1 MKNPN
6 FDTENMHVADAKHRE
21 QYTYIES
28 RFSILDFDSET
39 PKRKPSGISG
49 YFTHKRNMYERK
61 NNSEILV
68 GRDHK
73 SFYIRANGTSTL
85 HKISDGLE
93 RIGKMSIVALRNM
106 NGLTIISIA

>member
-6 FDTENMHVADAKHRE
+6 YDTENMHIDFG
-21 QYTYIES
+21 QNTFIETK
-28 RFSILDFDSET
+28 FSILDFDHAT
-39 PKRKPSGISG
+39 PRRKASGTSA

-73 SFYIRANGTSTL
+73 SFYIRENGKSTL
-85 HKISDGLE
+85 YKISDGCE
-93 RIGKMSIVALRNM
+93 RVGKMSIVALRNM
-106 NGLTIISIA
+106 NGLTLVTIGE